1 MQREQVR
8 RRRWIRYL
16 RPQMGRLSRYAWKR
30 LLRLKASPHAIA
42 AGVAV
47 GVAISFTP
55 LVGFHLILAAAIT
68 WLLRGNIIAAWIATL
83 VGNPWT
89 FPFLWS
95 ASYMCGKLAL
105 DGTLAATAFDMQR
118 ILADPVSVLAPVFWP
133 TTLGGILLGAAIALV
148 TYWPVQRA
156 IAAHRA
162 HRASRMAAARHRRLR
177 RGRTRTHA
185 NREHA
190 DAA

>member
-1 MQREQVR
+1 M
-8 RRRWIRYL
+8 RYL

-30 LLRLKASPHAIA
+30 LLRLQASPHAIA

-47 GVAISFTP
+47 GDAISFTP

-68 WLLRGNIIAAWIATL
+68 WLLRGNVIAAWIATL

-89 FPFLWS
+89 FPFMWS
-95 ASYMCGKLAL
+95 ASYMCGKLIL
-105 DGTLAATAFDMQR
+105 DGRLAATAFDMGR
-118 ILADPVSVLAPVFWP
+118 ILADPVSALAPVFWP
-133 TTLGGILLGAAIALV
+133 TTLGGILLGTAIAV
-148 TYWPVQRA
+148 ATYWPVQHA
-156 IAAHRA
+156 IAAHRVR
-162 HRASRMAAARHRRLR
+162 RARRMAAARHQRLR
-177 RGRTRTHA
+177 QERMRTQA

>member
-1 MQREQVR
+1 MARKRVR
-8 RRRWIRYL
+8 IRGWKRYL

-30 LLRLKASPHAIA
+30 LLRLQASPHAIA

-47 GVAISFTP
+47 GIAISFTP
-55 LVGFHLILAAAIT
+55 LVGFHLLLAAAIT

-89 FPFLWS
+89 FPFMWS
-95 ASYMCGKLAL
+95 ASYMCGRLVTN
-105 DGTLAATAFDMQR
+105 GTPATAAFDMGR
-118 ILADPVSVLAPVFWP
+118 ILADPVSALAPVFWP
-133 TTLGGILLGAAIALV
+133 TTLGGVLLGTAIALA

-156 IAAHRA
+156 IAIHRA
-162 HRASRMAAARHRRLR
+162 HRASRMAEARHRRLR
-177 RGRTRTHA
+177 QARMKTRA
-185 NREHA
+185 SREHA